1 MLLHKIFL
9 GVGIHT
15 EYAVL
20 GNFRSR
26 EQLLSGKWDSISIHT
41 PKGVR
46 TVKKWRDEAQ
56 VRWREDRA
64 IESSLAPSATYDPL
78 AEMPSTRETK
88 NEILFRED
96 VP

>member
-64 IESSLAPSATYDPL
+64 IESSLAPSATYDFL
-78 AEMPSTRETK
+78 IFMMNMNIHSE
-88 NEILFRED
+88 
-96 VP
+96 

>member
-46 TVKKWRDEAQ
+46 TVKKWRDEALGDGG
-56 VRWREDRA
+56 RR
-64 IESSLAPSATYDPL
+64 IEPL
-78 AEMPSTRETK
+78 KAH
-88 NEILFRED
+88 
-96 VP
+96 